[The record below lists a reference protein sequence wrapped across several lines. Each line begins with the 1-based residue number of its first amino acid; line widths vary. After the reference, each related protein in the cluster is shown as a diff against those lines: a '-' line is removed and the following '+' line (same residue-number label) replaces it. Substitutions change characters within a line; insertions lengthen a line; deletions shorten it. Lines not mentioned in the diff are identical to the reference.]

1 MKFSIVSV
9 LALAASA
16 TATPIVGGLLGGVGD
31 ALKGAVTE
39 VGGTPQSSGDIAT
52 LLEGTLSSVKERT
65 GAMNAT
71 VAQVQSKDMSA
82 DAADDELLGQI
93 QGLQLDLSQLVNSLT
108 TAAGIP
114 VAEGDVDRVLGLINA
129 LLNEVLA
136 TVNSLVTVLG
146 LRAQLTSLL
155 TSVFSLLANILT
167 LLVGLLGGL
176 LPALVGGLT
185 PLLAG
190 LGNGLLA
197 PLLTPIVALVA
208 AISGP

>member
-16 TATPIVGGLLGGVGD
+16 TATPILGGLVGGVGD
-31 ALKGAVTE
+31 ALKGAVSK
-39 VGGTPQSSGDIAT
+39 VGGAPQSSDDIAT
-52 LLEGTLSSVKERT
+52 LLEGTLASVKERT

-71 VAQVQSKDMSA
+71 VAQVQSKDITA
-82 DAADDELLGQI
+82 DAADDQLLGQI
-93 QGLQLDLSQLVNSLT
+93 QGLKLDLSQLVNSLT

-114 VAEGDVDRVLGLINA
+114 VPKGDVDRVLTLVNA

-136 TVNSLVTVLG
+136 TVNTLVTVLG
-146 LRAQLTSLL
+146 LRVQLTSLL
-155 TSVFSLLANILT
+155 HSVFSLLANILT
-167 LLVGLLGGL
+167 LLIGLLGGL